1 MSFWRPPTYRPLTPE
16 ECVVRASAVA
26 PSLRRRMTSFIY
38 EGVLLFGIVVP
49 VALIYGV
56 VTNQRHALHGRAGL
70 GLTLAL
76 VLLLYFGWCWFHTGQ
91 TLAMK
96 TWHLKLVTAT
106 GGRLSPAQVAWRYL
120 TMWTWFVPPIL
131 AAQWLQWHST
141 RQILG
146 AMVVWVALYALSSFL
161 LPRRQFLHDLL
172 SGTRVIDTRPDL
184 PQA

>member
-1 MSFWRPPTYRPLTPE
+1 
-16 ECVVRASAVA
+16 
-26 PSLRRRMTSFIY
+26 
-38 EGVLLFGIVVP
+38 
-49 VALIYGV
+49 
-56 VTNQRHALHGRAGL
+56 
-70 GLTLAL
+70 
-76 VLLLYFGWCWFHTGQ
+76 
-91 TLAMK
+91 MK